1 MDAYVDALTA
11 ASRPMAVEVY
21 TSSYRVAGT
30 LTTRFGRVA
39 EMLNQ
44 LSSPHL
50 TLERATIAEYA
61 DASSSL
67 AAPLAYV
74 SLDEILFMVAPGTE
88 GAPREEMLIHKRPV
102 RAQLAIPPFRFTGHI
117 HVVDGTRPVDALLNL
132 SDRFMP
138 MTGVEVTSGPYPD
151 LALSAT
157 AVALRRDRA
166 HVLLVADDE
175 RPDELLAEVIDERTA
190 EKWLHAADEGRASQL
205 R

>member
-1 MDAYVDALTA
+1 MDAYVDAFSA
-11 ASRPMAVEVY
+11 AARPVAAEIY
-21 TSSYRVAGT
+21 THAYRVAGT
-30 LTTRFGRVA
+30 ISTRFSRVA

-44 LSSPHL
+44 LSGSHL
-50 TLERATIAEYA
+50 SLERAAIAEYA
-61 DASSSL
+61 DASGTL
-67 AAPLAYV
+67 AAPQAYV
-74 SLDEILFMVAPGTE
+74 ALDEILFMVAPDTAGTS
-88 GAPREEMLIHKRPV
+88 RSEMLIHKRPV
-102 RAQLAIPPFRFTGHI
+102 RAQLAIPPFRLTGVI
-117 HVVDGTRPVDALLNL
+117 HVVHGTRPVDALLNL

-138 MTGVEVTSGPYPD
+138 MTQVTVTSGPHPD
-151 LALSAT
+151 LARDVA